1 MGFFKEIWKKVS
13 NLGIDYSKPYYEQK
27 SIILFNRIIRILL
40 LLLVAIFLNLYFVF
54 HIPSALNFLLAL
66 FLVTAFTLGLTL
78 KGKIQSALFIFTGI
92 MPLIILSFSVY
103 TKIYNQ
109 TNLLFFFLLPRLG
122 ILTVTIIPSAIG
134 NLKNSKIGL
143 FSIFWGVFL
152 YLIFDFVHQIFGVE
166 TTDIHFSPENFWMI
180 KFALLIFVVIL
191 YLFIV
196 FLQKLNSDYENI
208 VSKQNEEITA
218 QRDFLDEKNKIIER
232 QNSKHLASLNY
243 GKRIQNAVLPPI
255 DSLEK
260 DLADIFVLFKP
271 KDRVSGDFY
280 WKRRV
285 GDYIYLAVADCT
297 GHGIPGAFMSMLNLG
312 FLNEIIN
319 RSIELQTI
327 FSPAEIL
334 ENVRDRIKKTLRQG
348 GQNSSKEGMDIGLC
362 LINKHTNELIF
373 SGANFEIDFIKN
385 GQLEVIKGDRQPVA
399 VYQKEKAFTNHKLQF
414 SGDKTFYLYSDG
426 FADQI
431 GGEKKR
437 KYKRLKLK
445 ETLVKNRLF
454 ALSQQKK
461 ELEKE
466 LEDWMQNYEQVDD
479 ITLIG
484 FIP

>member
-1 MGFFKEIWKKVS
+1 MSFFTNIWEKVS

-40 LLLVAIFLNLYFVF
+40 LLLIVIFLNLYFVF
-54 HIPSALNFLLAL
+54 HIPSAIYFLLAL
-66 FLVTAFTLGLTL
+66 FLVTALTLLLTL
-78 KGKIQSALFIFTGI
+78 KGKIQSALFIFTAI
-92 MPLIILSFSVY
+92 MPLIILSFSIY
-103 TKIYNQ
+103 SKIYNQ
-109 TNLLFFFLLPRLG
+109 TNSLFFFLLPRLG
-122 ILTVTIIPSAIG
+122 ILAVTIIPSAIG

-143 FSIFWGVFL
+143 FSILWGMFL
-152 YLIFDFVHQIFGVE
+152 YLIFDFVHQLFGIE
-166 TTDIHFSPENFWMI
+166 TTNIQFSPNNFWMI
-180 KFALLIFVVIL
+180 KFALLIFVTIL

-196 FLQKLNSDYENI
+196 FLQKLNADYEEI

-218 QRDFLDEKNKIIER
+218 QRDFLDEKNKIIEK

-243 GKRIQNAVLPPI
+243 GKRIQSAVLPPLE
-255 DSLEK
+255 SLEK
-260 DLADIFVLFKP
+260 DLTDIFVFFKP

-327 FSPAEIL
+327 FTPAEIL

-348 GQNSSKEGMDIGLC
+348 RQNSSKEGMDIGLC
-362 LINKHTNELIF
+362 LIKKKTNELTF
-373 SGANFEIDFIKN
+373 CGANFELDFIKK
-385 GQLEVIKGDRQPVA
+385 GTLKAIKGDRQPVA
-399 VYQKEKAFTNHKLQF
+399 VYQKEKPFTNHNLQL
-414 SGDKTFYLYSDG
+414 SGDEIFYLYSDG
-426 FADQI
+426 FADQV

-445 ETLVKNRLF
+445 ETLLKNGQLD
-454 ALSQQKK
+454 LKQQNK
-461 ELEKE
+461 ELERE
-466 LEDWMQNYEQVDD
+466 LEEWMRNYEQVDD

>member
-1 MGFFKEIWKKVS
+1 MVS
-13 NLGIDYSKPYYEQK
+13 
-27 SIILFNRIIRILL
+27 
-40 LLLVAIFLNLYFVF
+40 
-54 HIPSALNFLLAL
+54 IP
-66 FLVTAFTLGLTL
+66 T
-78 KGKIQSALFIFTGI
+78 
-92 MPLIILSFSVY
+92 LIILSFSVY
-103 TKIYNQ
+103 TKMNNQ

-122 ILTVTIIPSAIG
+122 VLGVTIIPSAIG

-143 FSIFWGVFL
+143 FSILWGVFL
-152 YLIFDFVHQIFGVE
+152 YLIFDFIHQLFGIE
-166 TTDIHFSPENFWMI
+166 TTDIQFFPKNFWMI
-180 KFALLIFVVIL
+180 KFALLIFVIIL

-196 FLQKLNSDYENI
+196 FLQKLNSDYESI

-218 QRDFLDEKNKIIER
+218 QRDFLDEKNKIIES
-232 QNSKHLASLNY
+232 QNTKHLASLNY
-243 GKRIQNAVLPPI
+243 GKRIQSAVLPPI
-255 DSLEK
+255 ESLEK

-271 KDRVSGDFY
+271 KDKVSGDFY

-327 FSPAEIL
+327 FSPAQIL

-348 GQNSSKEGMDIGLC
+348 KENSSKEGMDIGLC
-362 LINKHTNELIF
+362 LINKKTHELIF
-373 SGANFEIDFIKN
+373 TGANFELDFIEKGN
-385 GQLEVIKGDRQPVA
+385 LKVIKGDRQPVA
-399 VYQKEKAFTNHKLQF
+399 VYQKEKPFTNHKLQL
-414 SGDKTFYLYSDG
+414 SGDEIFYLYSDG

-431 GGEKKR
+431 GGEKKK

-445 ETLVKNRLF
+445 ETLIKINTLP
-454 ALSQQKK
+454 LSQQKDK
-461 ELEKE
+461 LEKE
-466 LEDWMQNYEQVDD
+466 LEEWMLNYEQVDD